1 MQCLSTDFS
10 TQKGV
15 KGLPMHVQ
23 IDTYED
29 PRDAP
34 GAVPAYHR
42 GYCQIKVGLS
52 QQPCG
57 VLIYR
62 VTRQLESYIL
72 LQSILGVPSACGPLP
87 KQARGTPRSN

>member
-1 MQCLSTDFS
+1 MTECKLFKVNIAVQCLSTDFS

-29 PRDAP
+29 PRDTP

-42 GYCQIKVGLS
+42 GYCQIKVGN
-52 QQPCG
+52 
-57 VLIYR
+57 VLDFFWHFMGISSK
-62 VTRQLESYIL
+62 TKSL
-72 LQSILGVPSACGPLP
+72 A
-87 KQARGTPRSN
+87 